1 MALLNAIRDR
11 FSVRTYRDC
20 PVEPAKLDAVL
31 EAARLAPSARNVQEW
46 RFVVAQ
52 DAAVRRALAA
62 AASNQAFVGTA
73 PVVIAAGSV
82 LTDYVMRGGQ
92 LAYPIDLAIALEHM
106 ALQAVE
112 EGLGTCWIGSFQ
124 EGSVRQILGIPAA
137 VRIVGLMTLGYPGE
151 PPRDKNRLPLDR
163 IACRERWAF

>member
-1 MALLNAIRDR
+1 M
-11 FSVRTYRDC
+11 VRSTKC
-20 PVEPAKLDAVL
+20 GSPSIAPIAVT
-31 EAARLAPSARNVQEW
+31 
-46 RFVVAQ
+46 
-52 DAAVRRALAA
+52 A